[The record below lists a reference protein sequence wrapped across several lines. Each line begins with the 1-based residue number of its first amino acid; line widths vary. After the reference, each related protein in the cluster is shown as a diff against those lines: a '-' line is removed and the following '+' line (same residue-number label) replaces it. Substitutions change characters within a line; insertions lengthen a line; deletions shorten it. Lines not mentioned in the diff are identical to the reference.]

1 MSAATGQPR
10 ADYVLLIT
18 VLILLGVGLIMVYS
32 ASHVLAAKRFGVA
45 THFFTR
51 QLIFAGTGLG
61 AMLVLSR
68 IDYHRLYA
76 AAPLILG
83 LGVLLVLLVLV
94 PGLGFKAGGSI
105 RWIRL
110 GPMSIQ
116 PSELAKL
123 SLVIFLA
130 AYLSRRQ
137 KDLRNF
143 KIGFLIPLGVI
154 LALVGP
160 ILLEPDL
167 GMSVMLTVIGLIMM
181 FIAGVRLRYL
191 APLAG
196 VGLAAL
202 SLLIVT
208 ADYRWRRFGAWVN
221 SLFDVSSQHDLAG
234 VGYQVW
240 HSQLAFGTG
249 GLAGMGLG
257 ESWQKMFYLPEP
269 HTDFI
274 FSVLA
279 EELGFIGV
287 AAVLSV
293 FLVIVWRGIQISTEA
308 PDLFGSYLALGLTLV
323 VGLQA
328 FGNVAVVT
336 GLIPTKGMTLPLI
349 SYGGSSLLANLMCLG
364 ILMNVSE
371 QRWQRTKSKKTAS
384 RS

>member
-1 MSAATGQPR
+1 VTATAPQPR
-10 ADYVLLIT
+10 TDYLLLSL
-18 VLILLGVGLIMVYS
+18 VLILLSFGLIMVYS
-32 ASHVLAAKRFGVA
+32 ASHVLAVKRFGDGA
-45 THFFTR
+45 HFFTR
-51 QLIFAGTGLG
+51 QLIFAGVGLG

-68 IDYHRLYA
+68 IDYHRLYPL
-76 AAPLILG
+76 APVILW
-83 LGVLLVLLVLV
+83 LGVALVLLVLV

-110 GPMSIQ
+110 GPLSIQ
-116 PSELAKL
+116 PSEFAKL
-123 SLVIFLA
+123 ALVIYLA

-137 KDLRNF
+137 GELKGFR
-143 KIGFLIPLGVI
+143 IGFLVPLAVV
-154 LALVGP
+154 LALIGP

-167 GMSVMLTVIGLIMM
+167 GMSVMLAVIALTLM
-181 FIAGVRLRYL
+181 FIAGTRVRYL
-191 APLAG
+191 FPLAG
-196 VGLAAL
+196 VGLLAL
-202 SLLIVT
+202 SLLICLV
-208 ADYRWRRFGAWVN
+208 DYRWRRFGAWLN
-221 SLFDVSSQHDLAG
+221 SLLDVSSRHDLAG

-279 EELGFIGV
+279 EELGFLGV
-287 AAVLSV
+287 AAVLSL
-293 FLVIVWRGIQISTEA
+293 FLLIVWRGIQICTEA
-308 PDLFGSYLALGLTLV
+308 PDLFGTYLALGLTLV

-349 SYGGSSLLANLMCLG
+349 SYGGSSLMANLACLG

-371 QRWQRTKSKKTAS
+371 QRWRQTKSSKAAS

>member
-1 MSAATGQPR
+1 MTAKTGQPR
-10 ADYVLLIT
+10 TDYLLLIT
-18 VLILLGVGLIMVYS
+18 VLILLGFGLIMVYS
-32 ASHVLAAKRFGVA
+32 ASHVLAVKRFGDGA
-45 THFFTR
+45 HFFTR

-61 AMLVLSR
+61 AMLILSR

-76 AAPLILG
+76 TAPWILG
-83 LGVLLVLLVLV
+83 LGIALVLLVLL
-94 PGLGFKAGGSI
+94 PGLGFKAGGST

-110 GPMSIQ
+110 GPLSFQ
-116 PSELAKL
+116 PSEFAKL
-123 SLVIFLA
+123 ALVIFM
-130 AYLSRRQ
+130 AYHLSRHQ
-137 KDLRNF
+137 KDLKGF
-143 KIGFLIPLGVI
+143 TIGFVIPLAVI
-154 LALVGP
+154 VALVGL

-167 GMSVMLTVIGLIMM
+167 GMSVMLAAIGLTVM
-181 FIAGVRLRYL
+181 FIAGTRIRYL
-191 APLAG
+191 IPLAG

-202 SLLIVT
+202 SLLIAV
-208 ADYRWRRFGAWVN
+208 ADYRWRRFGAWLH
-221 SLFDVSSQHDLAG
+221 SLLDVSSRHDLSG

-249 GLAGMGLG
+249 GLAGLGLG

-287 AAVLSV
+287 AAVLSL
-293 FLVIVWRGIQISTEA
+293 FLLIIWRGIQISTEA
-308 PDLFGSYLALGLTLV
+308 PDLFGTYLALGLTLV
-323 VGLQA
+323 VGFQA

-349 SYGGSSLLANLMCLG
+349 SYGGSSLMANLACLG

-371 QRWQRTKSKKTAS
+371 QRWRQTKSKKAAS